1 MNTYI
6 LTDRYTDRHMQ
17 THTHVPTHCPHDS
30 HTHTRHTRCKRHRHT
45 HRHSTSHHTPPR
57 QALSPPARG
66 WFSPPPRQ
74 CEIYIYKYICS
85 ARYPMSVQAAT
96 LHVGSRRTGFSCTSC
111 RSRLSCGPCHS
122 HRSVRA
128 FRVMG
133 AGLRP
138 AEGTSPS
145 PACMKARKG
154 VWMRLTRPHDAHG
167 QRPVRC
173 EPMWEVPFRG
183 RGTVGERGED
193 PVASAH
199 CVCLSSRCCPEA
211 EGRTCG

>member
-17 THTHVPTHCPHDS
+17 THTHMYLRIAHTTATPTHDTHGANDTD
-30 HTHTRHTRCKRHRHT
+30 THTAIPPHTTPHHDKLFHPLPAGGFRH
-45 HRHSTSHHTPPR
+45 PPVNVK
-57 QALSPPARG
+57 
-66 WFSPPPRQ
+66 
-74 CEIYIYKYICS
+74 YKYIYVAPDIQCPC
-85 ARYPMSVQAAT
+85 RP
-96 LHVGSRRTGFSCTSC
+96 RPCTSVHVVPAFLA
-111 RSRLSCGPCHS
+111 RHAAHACHAVRAIRTETS
-122 HRSVRA
+122 GRA

-145 PACMKARKG
+145 PACMRKG

-211 EGRTCG
+211 KGRSCC